1 MTHAAIKLPTRVKIK
16 VRNEVSILD
25 MIKIKEKS
33 REFIENH
40 LMYISLQRIWLPNN
54 DIDRFSILNRQN
66 AKA

>member
-33 REFIENH
+33 QEFIENH